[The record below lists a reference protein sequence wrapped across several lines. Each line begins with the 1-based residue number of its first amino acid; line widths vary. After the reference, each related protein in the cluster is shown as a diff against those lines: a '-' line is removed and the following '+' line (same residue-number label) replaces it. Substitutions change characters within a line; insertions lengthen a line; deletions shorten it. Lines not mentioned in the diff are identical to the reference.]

1 MKDKEIRDIEL
12 DLLLE
17 GILRRHGY
25 DFRHYAKASLKRRV
39 MSIKKKL
46 GMGYISEI
54 IPAILRDDGA
64 INDFLREMS
73 ISVTEMF
80 RDPNFFSAIR
90 EKVFP
95 YLGSYPF
102 LKIWHAGC
110 STGEE
115 VYTMAILLKEED
127 LYQRSRIYA
136 TDFNNESLYKAK
148 EGIYPLNKIK
158 TYMEN
163 YNRSNPK
170 ASFSD
175 YYHAGY
181 KSAKMLEDLKKGIT
195 FANHNLVTDGVFGE
209 MNLIVCR
216 NVLIYFDKDLQNRV
230 LRLFRASL
238 CHRGFLCL
246 GSKES
251 LRFSEVADDFEVVSK
266 KEKIFRKRRLSFT
279 SEDERNEAIQND

>member
-1 MKDKEIRDIEL
+1 MKEKEIRDIEL

-17 GILRRHGY
+17 SIVRRHGY

-39 MSIKKKL
+39 GSISKKL
-46 GMGYISEI
+46 GVNHISEI
-54 IPAILRDDGA
+54 IPPILRNDEA
-64 INDFLREMS
+64 IDVFLKEMS

-80 RDPNFFSAIR
+80 RDPSFFAAIR

-95 YLGSYPF
+95 YLDSYPF
-102 LKIWHAGC
+102 PKIWHAGC
-110 STGEE
+110 ATGEE
-115 VYTMAILLKEED
+115 VYAMAILLKEEG
-127 LYQRSRIYA
+127 LYKRSRIYA
-136 TDFNNESLYKAK
+136 TDFNNESLHKAK
-148 EGIYPLNKIK
+148 EGIYPLKKMK
-158 TYMEN
+158 TYMDN

-181 KSAKMLEDLKKGIT
+181 ESAKIIEPLKEGIT

-216 NVLIYFDKDLQNRV
+216 NVLIYFDKGLQNRV

-251 LRFSEVADDFEVVSK
+251 LRFSEVADDFEVISK
-266 KEKIFRKRRLSFT
+266 AEKIFRKRRLPST
-279 SEDERNEAIQND
+279 SKYEPCEAC

>member
-1 MKDKEIRDIEL
+1 MKEKEIRDIEM

-17 GILRRHGY
+17 GILRRYGY
-25 DFRHYAKASLKRRV
+25 DFRHYARASLRRRV
-39 MSIKKKL
+39 TSISNKL
-46 GMGYISEI
+46 GVKHISEI
-54 IPAILRDDGA
+54 ISPILRNNET

-80 RDPNFFSAIR
+80 RDPIFFRTLR
-90 EKVFP
+90 EKVLP
-95 YLGSYPF
+95 YLSSYPF

-110 STGEE
+110 ATGEE
-115 VYTMAILLKEED
+115 VYAMAILLKEEG
-127 LYQRSRIYA
+127 LHQRSRIYA
-136 TDFNNESLYKAK
+136 TDFNNESLHYAE
-148 EGIYPLNKIK
+148 EGIYPLEKMK
-158 TYMEN
+158 TYMAN

-181 KSAKMLEDLKKGIT
+181 RSAKILEDLRKCIT

-216 NVLIYFDKDLQNRV
+216 NVLIYFDKELKNRV
-230 LRLFRASL
+230 LSLFNDSL

-251 LRFSEVADDFEVVSK
+251 LRFSHVTDHFEVVSQ
-266 KEKIFRKRRLSFT
+266 KERIFRKRRLPSP
-279 SEDERNEAIQND
+279 SDYGQKEHVQRH